1 MKTKSLILAFVL
13 FLFTGIAQA
22 QNSKRNPLEAKVE
35 NVTKRFE
42 VLKLDK
48 ETTETITEIFTDF
61 YTAQDKI
68 RDNIQGPATTLAQGF
83 ARQDYQSVRK
93 QNEKIIDD
101 RDKRLKKSLSAE
113 HYKKWT
119 DEIEPSL
126 RARK

>member
-1 MKTKSLILAFVL
+1 MKTKAFILAIVL
-13 FLFTGIAQA
+13 FVFTGVLNAQG
-22 QNSKRNPLEAKVE
+22 SKRSVESRVE
-35 NVTKRFE
+35 NVMNKFD

-48 ETTETITEIFTDF
+48 ATSETVSEIFTDF

-101 RDKRLKKSLSAE
+101 RDKRLKKALTTDQ
-113 HYKKWT
+113 YKKWT

-126 RARK
+126 RSKK